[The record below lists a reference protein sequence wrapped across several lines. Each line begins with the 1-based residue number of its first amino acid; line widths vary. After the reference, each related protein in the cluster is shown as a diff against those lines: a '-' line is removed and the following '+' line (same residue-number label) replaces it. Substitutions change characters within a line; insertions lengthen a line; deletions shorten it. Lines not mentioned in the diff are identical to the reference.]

1 MCKGPNQVT
10 KHYQTK
16 NAMMIASGVR
26 KWEQSSIFKR
36 ETAQI
41 VN

>member
-1 MCKGPNQVT
+1 MCAGPNQVT
-10 KHYQTK
+10 KHYQTP
-16 NAMMIASGVR
+16 NVIPIASGVR
-26 KWEQSSIFKR
+26 KWELSSIFKR